1 MKTKEILKKFLQA
14 LGVIAIALVFVGL
27 GNWQLDRAA
36 VVKELNAA
44 AKVIDPKIYSLSDL
58 AAPTVALDSR
68 NVNKQVAVSGFYV
81 ANFKAPLQSDKD
93 GVVSDWEVALLQV
106 DGSGPLSGI
115 LVVRGLWA
123 DRLLN
128 PDIAMSTRIELVG
141 TMQPHQND
149 DRTENVPGVISRL
162 DSSVIVGQADLQLY
176 DGFIVAQSEDTRA
189 GELQRTRVVAEAPV
203 SRVAGYYWQHISYVA
218 IWWLMAAIVLYL
230 PFYRRKAGKEAIGLP
245 L

>member
-1 MKTKEILKKFLQA
+1 MKTRSIVNKFLQV
-14 LGVIAIALVFVGL
+14 LGVIALALVFVGL
-27 GNWQLDRAA
+27 GNWQLDRAG
-36 VVKELNAA
+36 VVKELNTA
-44 AKVIDPKIYSLSDL
+44 AKVIDPKIYSLSEL

-68 NVNKQVAVSGFYV
+68 NVNKQVAVSGFYI

-106 DGSGPLSGI
+106 DGSDPISGI
-115 LVVRGLWA
+115 LVVRGLWS

-128 PDIAMSTRIELVG
+128 PEVAMSTKIDLVG

-149 DRTENVPGVISRL
+149 DRAENVPGIISRL
-162 DSSVIVGQADLQLY
+162 DSSVIVGQADLQLF
-176 DGFIVAQSEDTRA
+176 DGFIVAQSEATRSD
-189 GELQRTRVVAEAPV
+189 ELIRTRVVAEAPV

-230 PFYRRKAGKEAIGLP
+230 PFYRRSIAS
-245 L
+245 